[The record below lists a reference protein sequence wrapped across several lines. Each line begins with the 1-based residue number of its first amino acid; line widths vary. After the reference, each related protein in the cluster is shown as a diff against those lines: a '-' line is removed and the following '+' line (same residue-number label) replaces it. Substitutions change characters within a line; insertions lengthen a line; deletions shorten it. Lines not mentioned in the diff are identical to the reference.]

1 MVDLIAHMATV
12 DKVRAEV
19 VVMRA
24 AVATAAV
31 RLAQNSP
38 QVSASAGLGQVGSA
52 YGGMQQ
58 LHVRSWSMCQT
69 TRFNMMHAML

>member
-1 MVDLIAHMATV
+1 MVDLIAHMATA

-31 RLAQNSP
+31 RLAQFPP
-38 QVSASAGLGQVGSA
+38 QVSASAGLRQDGSA
-52 YGGMQQ
+52 CGGMQQ
-58 LHVRSWSMCQT
+58 LRVRSWSMCQT
-69 TRFNMMHAML
+69 TRRSMMHAML